1 MANLSTLPMLSA
13 IAIVCVLISDLCL
26 AAPSFP
32 CCPGSQQV
40 AALMSGYIVNFTNS
54 VDTDD
59 KQTLCGS
66 VIEDVQCM
74 KRELEAMN
82 NCGMGGGAR
91 IVAEIDAQLSSPDAC
106 ANSLSFVRAMFDL
119 AAKAT
124 GHMKSSKWDIVT
136 GNFVTQIGA
145 IDNICNAFNI
155 SLNKAVRFTDPSK
168 GDKAHKNGP
177 QPSQVFNNPGKH
189 SAYTKH

>member
-1 MANLSTLPMLSA
+1 MANPSTLPMLSA
-13 IAIVCVLISDLCL
+13 IAIVCVLISDVCL

-54 VDTDD
+54 VETND
-59 KQTLCGS
+59 KQTLCGR

-82 NCGMGGGAR
+82 SCQMGGGAQ
-91 IVAEIDAQLSSPDAC
+91 IVAEIDAQLSSADAC
-106 ANSLSFVRAMFDL
+106 ANSLSFVRAMFEL

-124 GHMKSSKWDIVT
+124 GHMKSSKWDHVT
-136 GNFVTQIGA
+136 RNFVTEIGI
-145 IDNICNAFNI
+145 IDELCHVLNI
-155 SLNKAVRFTDPSK
+155 SLNKAVFAKPLK
-168 GDKAHKNGP
+168 GDEAHKNVP
-177 QPSQVFNNPGKH
+177 RPSQVFSNPGKPN
-189 SAYTKH
+189 AYTKE

>member
-1 MANLSTLPMLSA
+1 MRCS
-13 IAIVCVLISDLCL
+13 C
-26 AAPSFP
+26 FP

-54 VDTDD
+54 VDTND
-59 KQTLCGS
+59 KQTLCGR

-82 NCGMGGGAR
+82 SCAMGGGAQ
-91 IVAEIDAQLSSPDAC
+91 IVAKSTRNYAC

-124 GHMKSSKWDIVT
+124 GHMKSSKWNHVT
-136 GNFVTQIGA
+136 RNFVTQIGI
-145 IDNICNAFNI
+145 IDELCHVLNI
-155 SLNKAVRFTDPSK
+155 SLNKTVFAKPLK
-168 GDKAHKNGP
+168 GDEAHQNVP
-177 QPSQVFNNPGKH
+177 RPSQVFSNPGKPN
-189 SAYTKH
+189 AYTKE

>member
-1 MANLSTLPMLSA
+1 MANLSTMPMLSA
-13 IAIVCVLISDLCL
+13 IAIVCVLMSHLCL
-26 AAPSFP
+26 ASPRFP

-59 KQTLCGS
+59 KQTLCSS
-66 VIEDVQCM
+66 VIEDVQCI

-82 NCGMGGGAR
+82 NCDMGGGAQ
-91 IVAEIDAQLSSPDAC
+91 IVTEIDAQLSSADAC

-124 GHMKSSKWDIVT
+124 GHMKSSKWDTVT

-155 SLNKAVRFTDPSK
+155 SLNKAVHFANPLK
-168 GDKAHKNGP
+168 GDEAHKNVP
-177 QPSQVFNNPGKH
+177 RPSQVFSNPGKP
-189 SAYTKH
+189 SSYTKA